1 MRTDHAPPTRPEGQ
15 PIGGPTPP
23 DVPKGA
29 TGPPQ
34 GPRSGLLARPV
45 AWRRREFFRARN
57 HHPHPRDAS
66 CARRTR
72 AAPLGREAA
81 GAGGAPSDPQAA

>member
-1 MRTDHAPPTRPEGQ
+1 MRTDHARPTRPEGQ

-45 AWRRREFFRARN
+45 AWRRREFFNA
-57 HHPHPRDAS
+57 RDAAVRSHSDRS
-66 CARRTR
+66 CARRTT
-72 AAPLGREAA
+72 AAPPRPRSGRCR
-81 GAGGAPSDPQAA
+81 GGPE